1 MNEEH
6 VAATD
11 APAPAATDAAAAT
24 DDRTLP
30 ATRTDSR
37 LVTAERQPRTEWR
50 QPVSVAYLPLALVA
64 FTILAF
70 VMAVWT
76 FLAATG

>member
-1 MNEEH
+1 MNEER

-11 APAPAATDAAAAT
+11 APAAAAPDAAAAT

-30 ATRTDSR
+30 AIRTDSR
-37 LVTAERQPRTEWR
+37 LVTAERQPREWR